1 MVRRVIVAVA
11 AVALVLAPIYAAAIA
26 GDANPVGGGDDT
38 VPRCQ
43 VRSYTARDSTGGTT
57 QQNIGSVVATVRCS
71 HKGDYMLR
79 VTVASGSSSRI
90 GSASIF
96 GYNPPGDVT
105 VTISLPSV
113 VTISANSYTVTF
125 EIFKIVAIGW

>member
-71 HKGDYMLR
+71 HEGDYMLR
-79 VTVASGSSSRI
+79 VTVASGSSSSS
-90 GSASIF
+90 GSASF

-105 VTISLPSV
+105 VTTSLSSV
-113 VTISANSYTVTF
+113 VTISANRYTVTF
-125 EIFKIVAIGW
+125 EISK

>member
-43 VRSYTARDSTGGTT
+43 VLSYTARDSRGGTT
-57 QQNIGSVVATVRCS
+57 RQNIGSVVATVRCS
-71 HKGDYMLR
+71 HEGDYMLR
-79 VTVASGSSSRI
+79 VTVASGSSSSS
-90 GSASIF
+90 GSASIS
-96 GYNPPGDVT
+96 PPGDVT
-105 VTISLPSV
+105 VTISD
-113 VTISANSYTVTF
+113 VTISANRYTVTF
-125 EIFKIVAIGW
+125 EISK